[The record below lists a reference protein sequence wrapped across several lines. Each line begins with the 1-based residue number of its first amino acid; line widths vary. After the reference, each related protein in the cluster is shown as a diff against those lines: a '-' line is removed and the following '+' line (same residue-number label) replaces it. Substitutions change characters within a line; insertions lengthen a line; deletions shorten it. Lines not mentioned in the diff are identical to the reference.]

1 MTTLHGRIAPLPF
14 LGLLSPRA
22 LPSATSF
29 SALILLAG
37 AWCLAPDPAW
47 SQGVATEAQLAPVT
61 VTGSTPRSGLAPGLP
76 SSTASKTEEDLREQN
91 LVNPEDALKY
101 VPNTSIRKR
110 YIGDRNAL
118 IGGRSFGTLQPSRGL
133 AYVDGYLISNFLG
146 RFDAPRWNMVTPEAM
161 ARVDVLYGPFSA
173 IYPGNSIG
181 TTVAVTEREPKAFE
195 GSARVTG
202 YRQHFDQYGQSGDYD
217 GHQLSAYL
225 GDRLP
230 SGLWYTLALNRQDA
244 TSQPMNYA
252 TVSANA
258 AGMFPAVSGAAVPVS
273 GIQYDTDP
281 LGQRRAV
288 FGASGGAID
297 HTVQDTLKLKLGYRF
312 TPEVMGSV
320 MLGLWRNDTTNTN
333 RPFIRDSAGNLVW
346 SGNVTDG
353 VNRFSLPLATFA
365 PSERDESHR
374 QFGLTLK
381 TRRATGWNGSVVY
394 SNYRILKDIA
404 RQANLPED
412 QASAGGPGS
421 WTRRDGTGWDTFEV
435 QGTYTPVPDDFT
447 GGRHALTVGLHRN
460 SYVLDSPT
468 RDASDWRSQETTL
481 SQRYRGQTGVLAAY
495 VQDAWKLRDD
505 LTLTLGLREEQFKAH
520 DGEQLVRVASCTA
533 SASAACTP
541 NSDGSFN
548 RTVSYAGRT
557 LSGTSPKASLAWQLP
572 REVLLKASYG
582 RGVRFPNVE
591 ELYNGTLT
599 ATSLSLSDPGLRPER
614 SDAFELSAEKDWERH
629 HLRVSLFHDDVRDA
643 ILRQTDISVT
653 PNVTRIS
660 NVDRVKT
667 RGVELAWQ
675 TQDWLLRG
683 LDLDAGLALARS
695 RVEANARDPQSV
707 GKEWLRVPRVR
718 ANLLA
723 AYRPDEHWMGSVGV
737 RHSGRAYNDVYNRD
751 VNPDVYGGVSS
762 FTFVD
767 LRGSYKFS
775 PKTELALGIDNVGD
789 ARGFQ
794 AHPYPGR
801 TLFSEL
807 RVRF

>member
-1 MTTLHGRIAPLPF
+1 MTTTSRGRAADPALLF
-14 LGLLSPRA
+14 LSF
-22 LPSATSF
+22 PSTL
-29 SALILLAG
+29 SALAVACL
-37 AWCLAPDPAW
+37 CLAAPALQA
-47 SQGVATEAQLAPVT
+47 QGVATDAQLAPVT
-61 VTGSTPRSGLAPGLP
+61 VTGSTPRSGLAAGLP
-76 SSTASKTEEDLREQN
+76 SSTASKTADDLRDQN
-91 LVNPEDALKY
+91 LFNPEDALKY

-133 AYVDGYLISNFLG
+133 VYVDGYLISNFLG

-181 TTVAVTEREPKAFE
+181 TTIAITEREPKAFE
-195 GSARVTG
+195 GSARITG
-202 YRQHFDQYGQSGDYD
+202 YRQHFDQYGQSDDYD
-217 GHQLSAYL
+217 GHQVSAYL

-230 SGLWYTLALNRQDA
+230 GGLWYTLALNHQNA

-252 TVSANA
+252 TVSASP
-258 AGMFPAVSGAAVPVS
+258 AGVFPAVSGAATPVS

-288 FGASGGAID
+288 FGANGGAVD
-297 HTVQDTLKLKLGYRF
+297 HTVQETLKLKLGYSF
-312 TPEVMGSV
+312 TPEVVGSA

-333 RPFIRDSAGNLVW
+333 RPFLRDSAGNLVW

-353 VNRFSLPLATFA
+353 VNRFNIPAATFA
-365 PSERDESHR
+365 PSNRDESHR
-374 QFGLTLK
+374 HAGLTLK

-394 SNYRILKDIA
+394 SNYRILEDVA
-404 RQANLPED
+404 RQANLPEN
-412 QASAGGPGS
+412 QAMAGGPGT
-421 WTRRDGTGWDTFEV
+421 WTRRDGTGWDTFEL

-447 GGRHALTVGLHRN
+447 GGRHTLTVGLHRN

-468 RDASDWRSQETTL
+468 RNASDWRSTETTL
-481 SQRYRGQTGVLAAY
+481 SQRYRGRTQVLAAY
-495 VQDAWKLRDD
+495 AQDAWKLRDD
-505 LTLTLGLREEQFKAH
+505 LTLTTGLRQETFKAF
-520 DGEQLVRVASCTA
+520 DGEQTVLGTV
-533 SASAACTP
+533 
-541 NSDGSFN
+541 N
-548 RTVSYAGRT
+548 RSVSYADRR

-572 REVLLKASYG
+572 HETVLKASYG
-582 RGVRFPNVE
+582 RGLRFPNVE

-599 ATSLSLSDPGLRPER
+599 ATSVSLSDPTLRPER
-614 SDAFELSAEKDWERH
+614 SDAFELSAEKDWDHH

-643 ILRQTDISVT
+643 ILRQTDISIT

-667 RGVELAWQ
+667 NGVEVAWQ

-683 LDLDAGLALARS
+683 LSLDASLALARAK
-695 RVEANARDPQSV
+695 VDANAKDPQSV
-707 GKEWLRVPRVR
+707 GKDWLRVPKVR

-723 AYRPDEHWMGSVGV
+723 AYRPDDRWMGSVGL

-767 LRGSYKFS
+767 LRGSYKLDAR
-775 PKTELALGIDNVGD
+775 TELALGIDNVTD
-789 ARGFQ
+789 ARAYQ